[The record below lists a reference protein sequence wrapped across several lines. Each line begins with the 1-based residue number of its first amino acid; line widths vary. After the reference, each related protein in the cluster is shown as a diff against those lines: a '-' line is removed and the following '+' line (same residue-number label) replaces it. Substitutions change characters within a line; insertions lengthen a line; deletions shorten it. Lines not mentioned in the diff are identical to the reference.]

1 MRARRVMESKQSPV
15 SAAFMEHQAF
25 LKRFVARYFS
35 DRQDIEDVVQDAYLR
50 AYAAEASQ
58 EIAAPKAYLFRIA
71 RNVALNKLAKKS
83 RQITDYLEEA
93 SSSAVKDTAPSADQ
107 ELAAQELLGLY
118 CQAIATLSEKCREV
132 YLLRK
137 VYGLSHKEIASR
149 MSLSVSSVEK
159 YLRQGILICD
169 AFVRK
174 NERPRT
180 PTYKGNSR

>member
-1 MRARRVMESKQSPV
+1 MHIKSNQSPV
-15 SAAFMEHQAF
+15 SAAFVEHHAF

-35 DRQDIEDVVQDAYLR
+35 NRQDIEDVVQDAYLR
-50 AYAAEASQ
+50 AYAAETNR

-71 RNVALNKLAKKS
+71 RNVALSKLTKKS
-83 RQITDYLEEA
+83 RQVTDYLEEA
-93 SSSAVKDTAPSADQ
+93 SSPAVMDTAPSADQ

-132 YLLRK
+132 FLLRK

-159 YLRQGILICD
+159 YLRQGILVCD
-169 AFVRK
+169 AYVRK
-174 NERPRT
+174 NEKPRT
-180 PTYKGNSR
+180 SKYMGDSRK